1 MNDQHAS
8 LVLGYHGCDRAVG
21 ERILA
26 GDSIAPSAKSYDWLG
41 PGAYFWENDSERAMH
56 WARERVSQGKAS
68 SPFVVGA
75 VIRLGNC
82 LDLTQKKNLELLTV
96 AYNSLVSM
104 SQTSGKSLP
113 ENKKSI
119 NESGDDKLLRFLD
132 CAVITRLHQIVH
144 TVSGIKSFDSVRGL
158 FVEGDP
164 VYPGAKFHTL
174 THTQLAVRNPECV
187 VGTFRVK
194 I

>member
-1 MNDQHAS
+1 M
-8 LVLGYHGCDRAVG
+8 LGYHGCDKAIG
-21 ERILA
+21 EKILA

-56 WARERVSQGKAS
+56 WAKERVAQGKAS

-96 AYNSLVSM
+96 AYDSLVSV
-104 SQTSGKSLP
+104 SKASGKSLP
-113 ENKKSI
+113 ENKKSRD
-119 NESGDDKLLRFLD
+119 ESGDDKLLRFLD
-132 CAVITRLHQIVH
+132 CAVITRLHQIVKN
-144 TVSGIKSFDSVRGL
+144 SPDIPSFDSVRGL
-158 FVEGDP
+158 FVEGEP
-164 VYPGAKFHTL
+164 VYPGAKFHAL
-174 THTQLAVRNPECV
+174 THTQLAICNPECV